1 VTSTEIVSLALFA
14 LAILLGAWS
23 YGGYPAWILARAAKV
38 AREGDP
44 ASATLPPQPPSVA
57 VLVSAAD
64 EERVIGDRVRD
75 LLAQDAPGGY
85 RIVVGCD
92 GSGDATARRARE
104 AGQGS
109 RFSVEVIEFPER
121 RGKASVLNDLVASQ
135 EADVLVFTD
144 ANTSFDPGAV
154 RALCESLSDPRAAAA
169 CGRLVLERGENASVT
184 PEAMFWDRETS
195 IKEAEGRLG
204 ICLGANGAIY
214 AARRCDV
221 GPIPADTTSMDDF
234 LIPLGAARRGR
245 AILFAP
251 AAVARE
257 AAARTVA
264 AEASRR
270 FRIGIGA
277 GQVLRRERWLWNFR
291 RRGLLAAAFFS
302 RKVARWLAPLLL
314 LLSAAVALASPLR
327 TFGAAV
333 LGAAVLA
340 ALSLPLGLSAKGAAG
355 KLYYFAVIN
364 LALAAGVAAGLA
376 GYRRP
381 VWKPVARS

>member
-1 VTSTEIVSLALFA
+1 
-14 LAILLGAWS
+14 
-23 YGGYPAWILARAAKV
+23 
-38 AREGDP
+38 
-44 ASATLPPQPPSVA
+44 
-57 VLVSAAD
+57 
-64 EERVIGDRVRD
+64 VRD

-92 GSGDATARRARE
+92 GSRDGTARRARE
-104 AGQGS
+104 AGLGS
-109 RFSVEVIEFPER
+109 RFPVEVIEFPER

-135 EADVLVFTD
+135 QQADILVFTD

-154 RALCESLSDPRAAAA
+154 RALCESLADPRAGAA
-169 CGRLVLERGENASVT
+169 CGRLLLERGKDASVT
-184 PEAMFWDRETS
+184 PEAVFWDRETS

-214 AARRCDV
+214 AARRSEV

-245 AILFAP
+245 AIVFAP
-251 AAVARE
+251 GAVARE
-257 AAARTVA
+257 AAARTVT

-327 TFGAAV
+327 AFGAAV
-333 LGAAVLA
+333 LGAAALA
-340 ALSLPLGLSAKGAAG
+340 ALSLPLGLPAKGAAG
-355 KLYYFAVIN
+355 RLYYFAVIN

-381 VWKPVARS
+381 AWKPVARS